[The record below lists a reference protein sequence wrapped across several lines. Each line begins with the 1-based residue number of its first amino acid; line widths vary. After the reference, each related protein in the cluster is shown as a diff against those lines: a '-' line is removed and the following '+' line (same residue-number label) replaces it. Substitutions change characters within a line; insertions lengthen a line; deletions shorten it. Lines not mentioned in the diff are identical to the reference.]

1 MWIYC
6 KFWHTVH
13 SPLASLVQWNL
24 NIMKEQGIRMLFC
37 FRLAQY
43 MNIFIC
49 DHTIKNICF
58 AIIVQHTWAVVLLFF
73 LFHLPAKELCD
84 ILLTA
89 GLYSFLFMIGL
100 LLCRWIKYKIKLCDQ
115 KTMWDQI
122 PVFVISFDMKQSL
135 FMWNN
140 FIIFLTEFYWDH
152 LNLIEHF

>member
-1 MWIYC
+1 
-6 KFWHTVH
+6 
-13 SPLASLVQWNL
+13 
-24 NIMKEQGIRMLFC
+24 MKEQGIRMLFC

-100 LLCRWIKYKIKLCDQ
+100 LLCR
-115 KTMWDQI
+115 
-122 PVFVISFDMKQSL
+122 
-135 FMWNN
+135 
-140 FIIFLTEFYWDH
+140 
-152 LNLIEHF
+152 